1 MAVRIEEKPTYRVII
16 KDPKGEVIHDKKISA
31 DQIDKSN
38 FTKVHKLKAV
48 LNILSKPGGI

>member
-1 MAVRIEEKPTYRVII
+1 MMAISEEKLFYRVLI
-16 KDPKGEVIHDKKISA
+16 KDPKGEIIHDRKIPA

-48 LNILSKPGGI
+48 LNILSKPR